1 MKKINLSGMFM
12 LTVATVFFACS
23 TDDDPNKAESDKL
36 SFESFKKYGDYHNLF
51 LSNFRD
57 NFMSTP
63 DIKQLGEGIDYINS
77 FNKEF
82 VNQLDLSRL
91 EKEVLKS
98 SLDRTKHFVNP
109 PALFDAC
116 YSEPAKSPDGSP
128 AGNLFTNIESSLV
141 KGYIDQFE
149 YQKLT
154 LIGEK
159 IKDNYYGI
167 INDAELESIVMQV
180 RSEWIEQGYSETSKY
195 GRTLAIA
202 LSISISSMDWWKEN
216 QDAIHSDGSDA
227 KVAAWVAADIVGACY
242 GAVVSGIGSYA
253 TQGEVNWG
261 AVGISAVGGAVAGST
276 GGIGKAAKFLK
287 SLF

>member
-1 MKKINLSGMFM
+1 M
-12 LTVATVFFACS
+12 LTVATFFFACS
-23 TDDDPNKAESDKL
+23 TDNDPNNSDSEKL
-36 SFESFKKYGDYHNLF
+36 SFESFEKYGDYHNLF
-51 LSNFRD
+51 LSNFKC
-57 NFMSTP
+57 NFITTP
-63 DIKQLGEGIDYINS
+63 DIKHLGEGIDYINS

-82 VNQLDLSRL
+82 VNELNLSL
-91 EKEVLKS
+91 PEKEVLKS
-98 SLDRTKHFVNP
+98 SLDRAKRFVNP
-109 PALFDAC
+109 RELFDAC
-116 YSEPAKSPDGSP
+116 YSEPAKSPGSSP
-128 AGNLFTNIESSLV
+128 SGNLFTNIKSSLM

-167 INDAELESIVMQV
+167 INDDELDSIVMQV
-180 RSEWIEQGYSETSKY
+180 RNEWIEQGYYETSRY

-202 LSISISSMDWWKEN
+202 LSISISSMDWWKDN
-216 QDAIHSDGSDA
+216 QEAMLSDGSDA